1 MSRQDPNGY
10 YRLLGLAPD
19 CAQDEIAR
27 AFRTLA
33 KACHPDRNPD
43 PAAAARFKLLSE
55 AYATLSTA
63 QGRAA
68 YDRDPFARTEATASP
83 RARMMGQIA
92 LGVAAPVI
100 AVGIWFQGQS
110 VGALNAARP
119 PPPGAS
125 PAASEAQAQP
135 EAPAAPTAV
144 RAIPA
149 AALCA
154 HPPADGALIE
164 GAVAQ
169 SAFGHHLE
177 ITNGSEGAS
186 IIKLRDAH
194 SGRARLAFFVSKGGH
209 AKVGPL
215 PDGDYHIQYAI
226 GADLAEDCR
235 SFVAIDRAAEFPDPD
250 RLQTQY
256 RDGGVV
262 TQTLSYVLYNAPS
275 GNVRAQTID
284 PQKFLTE

>member
-1 MSRQDPNGY
+1 VSRQDPNGY
-10 YRLLGLAPD
+10 YRLLGLTPD

-33 KACHPDRNPD
+33 KTYHPDLNPD
-43 PAAAARFKLLSE
+43 PAAAIRFKLLSE
-55 AYATLSTA
+55 AYAALSTA

-68 YDRDPFARTEATASP
+68 YGRDPFARPETARSP
-83 RARMMGQIA
+83 HARLLGQIA

-100 AVGIWFQGQS
+100 AVGLWLQGHA
-110 VGALNAARP
+110 VGSLAAGDAASPRP
-119 PPPGAS
+119 PTA
-125 PAASEAQAQP
+125 PAASAGALET
-135 EAPAAPTAV
+135 EAPAAA

-149 AALCA
+149 VVCA
-154 HPPADGALIE
+154 RVPGDGALID
-164 GAVAQ
+164 GAVA
-169 SAFGHHLE
+169 SGPFGHHLE
-177 ITNGSEGAS
+177 VANGSEGAS

-194 SGRARLAFFVSKGGH
+194 TGRARLSFFVGKGGH

-235 SFVAIDRAAEFPDPD
+235 GFVAIDRAAEFSDLD
-250 RLQTQY
+250 SLKTQY

-262 TQTLSYVLYNAPS
+262 TQTLSYVLYDAPH

-284 PQKFLTE
+284 PQKFLTQ

>member
-1 MSRQDPNGY
+1 MRDPNGY
-10 YRLLGLAPD
+10 YRLLGLAPG
-19 CAQDEIAR
+19 CAQDEVAR

-33 KACHPDRNPD
+33 KSCHPDRNAD
-43 PAAAARFKLLSE
+43 ASAAARFKLLSE
-55 AYATLSTA
+55 AYSVLSSPES
-63 QGRAA
+63 RAA
-68 YDRDPFARTEATASP
+68 YDRDPFAKAETPVSP
-83 RARMMGQIA
+83 RARMMGQAA

-100 AVGIWFQGQS
+100 AVGIWFQGHS
-110 VGALNAARP
+110 VGALRSAP
-119 PPPGAS
+119 PPP
-125 PAASEAQAQP
+125 AAAAEP
-135 EAPAAPTAV
+135 EATAATPAV

-154 HPPADGALIE
+154 HPPSDGALIE
-164 GAVAQ
+164 GAVG
-169 SAFGHHLE
+169 SGAFGHHLE
-177 ITNGSEGAS
+177 VTNGSEGAS

-194 SGRARLAFFVSKGGH
+194 TGRARLSFFVGKGGH

-256 RDGGVV
+256 RDGGVI
-262 TQTLSYVLYNAPS
+262 TQTLSYVLYNAPA

>member
-10 YRLLGLAPD
+10 YRMLGLAPD

-68 YDRDPFARTEATASP
+68 YGRDPFATTETPVSP
-83 RARMMGQIA
+83 RAKMMGQAA

-100 AVGIWFQGQS
+100 AVGIWLQGHA
-110 VGALNAARP
+110 VGVSAGTAPPRP
-119 PPPGAS
+119 P
-125 PAASEAQAQP
+125 AAAEPSAESEP
-135 EAPAAPTAV
+135 APAQVA

-149 AALCA
+149 AAVCA
-154 HPPADGALIE
+154 HPPTDGALIE
-164 GAVAQ
+164 GAIG
-169 SAFGHHLE
+169 SGAFGHHLE
-177 ITNGSEGAS
+177 VTNGSEGAS

-194 SGRARLAFFVSKGGH
+194 TGRARLAFFVGKGGH

-215 PDGDYHIQYAI
+215 PDGDYHVQYAI

-235 SFVAIDRAAEFPDPD
+235 AFVAIDRAAEFPDPD
-250 RLQTQY
+250 SLKTQY

-262 TQTLSYVLYNAPS
+262 TQTLSYVLYDAKN

>member
-1 MSRQDPNGY
+1 MRVRDPNGY
-10 YRLLGLAPD
+10 YRLLGLPPS
-19 CAQDEIAR
+19 CGQDEIAR

-43 PAAAARFKLLSE
+43 PAAAARFKLLSK

-68 YDRDPFARTEATASP
+68 YDRDPFARVETPVSP
-83 RARMMGQIA
+83 RARMMGQVA

-100 AVGIWFQGQS
+100 AVGIWLQGHAAGQS
-110 VGALNAARP
+110 AGAAASAPPRP
-119 PPPGAS
+119 PA
-125 PAASEAQAQP
+125 AASEPEAAQAP
-135 EAPAAPTAV
+135 VA

-149 AALCA
+149 IALCA
-154 HPPADGALIE
+154 HPPGDGALIE
-164 GAVAQ
+164 GGVA
-169 SAFGHHLE
+169 SGPFGHHLE
-177 ITNGSEGAS
+177 ITNGADGAS
-186 IIKLRDAH
+186 IVKLRDAH
-194 SGRARLAFFVSKGGH
+194 TGRARLAVFVGKGGH

-215 PDGDYHIQYAI
+215 PDGDYHVQYAI

-262 TQTLSYVLYNAPS
+262 TQTLSYVLYNAQH

-284 PQKFLTE
+284 PQRFLTE

>member
-10 YRLLGLAPD
+10 YRLLGLSPD
-19 CAQDEIAR
+19 ASGDEVVR

-33 KACHPDRNPD
+33 KTCHPDRNPD

-55 AYATLSTA
+55 AYSTLSTA

-68 YDRDPFARTEATASP
+68 YGRDPFAASEAGQGP
-83 RARMMGQIA
+83 RSKLMGQVA

-100 AVGIWFQGQS
+100 AVGLWLQTRLGET
-110 VGALNAARP
+110 ARAP
-119 PPPGAS
+119 PVSPPAS
-125 PAASEAQAQP
+125 PATP
-135 EAPAAPTAV
+135 EAIDAAAPV
-144 RAIPA
+144 RPLA
-149 AALCA
+149 ATVCA
-154 HPPADGALIE
+154 HLPGDGALIE
-164 GAVAQ
+164 GAVA
-169 SAFGHHLE
+169 SSPLGHHLE
-177 ITNGSEGAS
+177 ITNGADGAS

-194 SGRARLAFFVSKGGH
+194 TGRARLAFFVRSGGH

-215 PDGDYHIQYAI
+215 PDGDYHVQYAI

-235 SFVAIDRAAEFPDPD
+235 SLVAIDRAAEFPDPD
-250 RLQTQY
+250 ALRTQY

-262 TQTLSYVLYNAPS
+262 TQTLSYVLYNAPH

-284 PQKFLTE
+284 PQKFLIE

>member
-1 MSRQDPNGY
+1 
-10 YRLLGLAPD
+10 
-19 CAQDEIAR
+19 
-27 AFRTLA
+27 
-33 KACHPDRNPD
+33 
-43 PAAAARFKLLSE
+43 
-55 AYATLSTA
+55 
-63 QGRAA
+63 
-68 YDRDPFARTEATASP
+68 
-83 RARMMGQIA
+83 MG
-92 LGVAAPVI
+92 
-100 AVGIWFQGQS
+100 
-110 VGALNAARP
+110 P
-119 PPPGAS
+119 PPPLKPQGC
-125 PAASEAQAQP
+125 
-135 EAPAAPTAV
+135 T
-144 RAIPA
+144 A

-154 HPPADGALIE
+154 HLPADGALIE
-164 GAVAQ
+164 GAVG
-169 SAFGHHLE
+169 SGAFGHHLE
-177 ITNGSEGAS
+177 ITNGSDGAS

-250 RLQTQY
+250 SLKTQY